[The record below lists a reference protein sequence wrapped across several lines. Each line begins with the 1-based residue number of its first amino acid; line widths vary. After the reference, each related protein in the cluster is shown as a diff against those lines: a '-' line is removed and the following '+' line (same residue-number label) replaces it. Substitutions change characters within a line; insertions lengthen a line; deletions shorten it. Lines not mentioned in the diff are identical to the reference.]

1 MTDISEDLTESTK
14 IFPNIKESKGIDD
27 FLILKILSKKGKK
40 DKDFV
45 AKVKSKL
52 NNGIYAMK
60 KIDKNK
66 AILEGKKIY
75 IEREE
80 EFLKL
85 LSHENI
91 VKYYTSFED
100 NRFLYIITEYIDNGD
115 LLKMIN
121 LRKKIEYQISEEKL
135 MKIFL
140 QCLKSLSFIHS
151 QGIILRAL
159 KPDKILIDNENN
171 IKLTNFKYAAV
182 HDENISEENLNISKE
197 KVKQLKHSFEI
208 FDIGIYNPPEM
219 KVEHIYDKK
228 VDVYTLGIIFCSLAY
243 MDYKIPEKN
252 DYSKELADFIAK
264 MIEKEPLNRPTSEE
278 AYKNLRN
285 IYLNKYSNKTGI
297 ISCLRCLN
305 SFPNIN
311 TDYTYLLKTKQIKEE
326 NKPILNDF
334 VKFIELMH
342 DLKQSYNNSEN
353 DYGEKKLEE
362 LHLFIYDFLEKLH
375 KRGCINLNEYKD
387 ISLKDFLFILFS
399 LIERESNIPF
409 LNANINLNE
418 IKKKVNKDSIK
429 GEDPEIIKIKGIF
442 MYFRIMNNITSPFSI
457 IFKTKINCANC
468 NNGVEF
474 YKKNMFISF
483 DVGKLKKIYKDKLDI
498 MSAFKSLDKKDSTKQ
513 ECEYCG
519 KRTIIEK
526 TTKIFYTPKDLIIL
540 FDRGENC
547 KYKDFINF
555 EIDLKLNK
563 DNIELMR
570 GNMDLYLYEL
580 YGVIVRKEKND
591 PNKENAKIEEYV
603 YYTRD
608 FKEKL
613 FIRNDKR
620 DTFNLLEVKS
630 EGDVIALF
638 YYCKELDQKKIITEK
653 KEVNNNSINIS
664 INNNINNSINNSINI
679 SNNNNS
685 INDREKGTEVVLND
699 LNREKDSEIKY
710 LNEEDIKDINANNN
724 QYDTIYNDDM
734 NLMNKLAANNN
745 NSNNNNNI
753 GFNLNNP
760 NNNNINNNC
769 NNQQM
774 SGNSLNNMNQV
785 NLIGF
790 NLNNNN
796 INNNCNNQQISGNSL
811 NNMNQVDL
819 LSSLNNNYNN
829 INNNLFDESL

>member
-100 NRFLYIITEYIDNGD
+100 NRFLYIITEYIDNED
-115 LLKMIN
+115 LSKMIN
-121 LRKKIEYQISEEKL
+121 LRKKIDYQISEEKL

-140 QCLKSLSFIHS
+140 QCLKSLSYIHS

-171 IKLTNFKYAAV
+171 IKLTNFKYAAI

-197 KVKQLKHSFEI
+197 KIKQLKHSFEI
-208 FDIGIYNPPEM
+208 FDIGIYSPPEM

-252 DYSKELADFIAK
+252 DYSKELADFIVK

-311 TDYTYLLKTKQIKEE
+311 TDYIYLLKTKENKEK

-334 VKFIELMH
+334 ITFIELMH
-342 DLKQSYNNSEN
+342 DLKQSHNNLEN
-353 DYGEKKLEE
+353 GHDEKKLEE
-362 LHLFIYDFLEKLH
+362 LHLSIYDFLEKLH

-429 GEDPEIIKIKGIF
+429 GEDPEIIKIKEILI
-442 MYFRIMNNITSPFSI
+442 YFRVMNNITSPFSI

-474 YKKNMFISF
+474 YKKNLFISF

-519 KRTIIEK
+519 KRTIMEK
-526 TTKIFYTPKDLIIL
+526 TTKIFYAPKDLIIL

-638 YYCKELDQKKIITEK
+638 FYCKELDQKKIITEK

-664 INNNINNSINNSINI
+664 INNNINNSINNSIN
-679 SNNNNS
+679 NNS
-685 INDREKGTEVVLND
+685 INNREKGTEVVLND

-710 LNEEDIKDINANNN
+710 LNEEDIKDINANDN

-785 NLIGF
+785 NLIRF